1 MGRVQDLGHVGCNP
15 LAAQALA
22 CPLGVCCP
30 LLYCFNYLFLHR
42 EEEGGKLLAA
52 NLKAH

>member
-1 MGRVQDLGHVGCNP
+1 MGRVQDLRHAGCD
-15 LAAQALA
+15 LFAAQAVA
-22 CPLGVCCP
+22 CPQGVCCP
-30 LLYCFNYLFLHR
+30 LLYSSNSLFLHR